1 MFENAAKYFTLATE
15 KDPLFT
21 DAIYG
26 LGALYYNKAAQI
38 SEVMRSLGT
47 SKEDFELYDKLK
59 IEMDGLFEKSLPYFK
74 EVESI
79 DANDRNTLIALK
91 EIFAKSGDL
100 EMSTEFKNRL
110 NVVDGGGQN
119 ESSYFKN

>member
-1 MFENAAKYFTLATE
+1 
-15 KDPLFT
+15 
-21 DAIYG
+21 
-26 LGALYYNKAAQI
+26 
-38 SEVMRSLGT
+38 
-47 SKEDFELYDKLK
+47 
-59 IEMDGLFEKSLPYFK
+59 
-74 EVESI
+74 
-79 DANDRNTLIALK
+79 LIALK